1 MHESPP
7 SHPHRWLGLTM
18 LSLGVAIVI
27 VDATIVNVAIPQIIR
42 DLGLSLADA
51 EWVTTIYSLVFAALL
66 VTLGRVGDL
75 HGRRRLFLI
84 GLVVFMGASMLAGL
98 APTGGL
104 LIGARVLQGIGA
116 AIILPSTLSSVN
128 AIFRGR
134 ERAMA
139 FGIWGAVIGG
149 MAALGPL
156 LGGWLTTDYSWRW
169 AFYVNVPIGLVG
181 LIGGWRFIP
190 ETRDEH
196 DDRRLDIAGSVAV
209 GAGMLGMVYGLIE
222 GPRYGWWKVTA
233 TPAFGSWTWPF
244 DLSPVLAGFAVGVV
258 GLTVLTVIEQRR
270 RQRTL
275 PVVFDLG
282 LFHYRGFRWGNL
294 TSLVL
299 ALGEFGLVFVLPLF
313 LQSVLGYTA
322 LRTGVILS
330 ALAVGAFIGGP
341 AAAWFAHRFGPRR
354 VVSLGMAIEAVAI
367 LWATSTLDP
376 DMSTTVLF
384 GPLFVYGIGVG
395 LATAQLTNVILAE
408 IPPRQSGQASGM
420 RTTFRQVGSALGIA
434 VLGTVI
440 AAGLRTTT
448 TERLAAI
455 PALPEEGRVAI
466 AEAVS
471 RSAGQVLPQIEARPG
486 AEAVVDVVKDAIT
499 DTARTAAHVANVFVV
514 LGFLMSLL
522 LPDVR
527 PVEPGPE
534 ARPTRRPAMGMA
546 DARSR

>member
-1 MHESPP
+1 MHEQHP
-7 SHPHRWLGLTM
+7 HPHRWLGLTM

-66 VTLGRVGDL
+66 ITLGRVGDV
-75 HGRRRLFLI
+75 HGRRRLFLL
-84 GLVVFMGASMLAGL
+84 GLGFFVGASMLAGL
-98 APTGGL
+98 APNGGL

-116 AIILPSTLSSVN
+116 AVILPSTLSSVN

-181 LIGGWRFIP
+181 IIGGWRFIP
-190 ETRDEH
+190 ETRDER
-196 DDRRLDIAGSVAV
+196 DDRRLDVVGSVLV
-209 GAGMLGMVYGLIE
+209 GAGMLGLVYGLIE

-233 TPAFGSWTWPF
+233 SPAFGGWTWPF
-244 DLSPVLAGFAVGVV
+244 ELSPVVAGFAVGVA
-258 GLTVLTVIEQRR
+258 GLVLFVTAERR
-270 RQRTL
+270 RRRRGL
-275 PVVFDLG
+275 PVVFDLD
-282 LFHYRGFRWGNL
+282 LFRYGGFRWGNL

-322 LRTGVILS
+322 LRTGVVLS
-330 ALAVGAFIGGP
+330 ALAVGAFFGGP
-341 AAAWFAHRFGPRR
+341 AAAWLAHRFGPRR
-354 VVSLGMAIEAVAI
+354 VVSAGMAIEAVAI

-376 DMSTTVLF
+376 HMSTTVLVA
-384 GPLFVYGIGVG
+384 PLFVYGIGVG

-434 VLGTVI
+434 VLGTVL

-448 TERLAAI
+448 QERLEAL
-455 PALPEEGRVAI
+455 PALPPQAQVAI

-471 RSAGQVLPQIEARPG
+471 RSAGQVLPELAARP
-486 AEAVVDVVKDAIT
+486 EAAPVVDVVKGAIT
-499 DTARTAAHVANVFVV
+499 DTARTAAHIANVFVV
-514 LGFLMSLL
+514 LGLLMSLL

-527 PVEPGPE
+527 PGESGSE
-534 ARPTRRPAMGMA
+534 AHPTRNRATGV
-546 DARSR
+546 ARIGSG